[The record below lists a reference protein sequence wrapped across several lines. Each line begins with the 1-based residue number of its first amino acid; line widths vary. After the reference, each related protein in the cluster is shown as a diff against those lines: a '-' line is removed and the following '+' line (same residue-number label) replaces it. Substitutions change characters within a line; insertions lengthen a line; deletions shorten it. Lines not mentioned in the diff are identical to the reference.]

1 MGQLSRVE
9 LGSSSLTLVDL
20 AGAERMSRCPAALLR
35 QPEDATDIR
44 TKKVSPP
51 SSWLQ
56 FKNGLVSQLT
66 NVGSEWAA
74 KGCFMNSRCAW
85 RNIQL

>member
-51 SSWLQ
+51 SSWVQ
-56 FKNGLVSQLT
+56 
-66 NVGSEWAA
+66 
-74 KGCFMNSRCAW
+74 C
-85 RNIQL
+85 